1 MTLGKLGYT
10 GATNANY
17 YVNPSYNGDDLNID
31 TGVMGG
37 ATVISDLNFAVTT
50 DTLGNVSFTDG
61 FANTRTMTLADLG
74 YTGATNANY
83 ITNNNQ
89 LTNGAGYTTF
99 TANQALNTSSNP
111 TFNDLYIADQIF
123 HSGIGRAHV

>member
-1 MTLGKLGYT
+1 MDDGVITSHTLRNMTLADLGYT
-10 GATNANY
+10 GATNANN
-17 YVNPSYNGDDLNID
+17 YVHPSYNGDDLSID

-50 DTLGNVSFTDG
+50 DTQGHVSYAGG

-89 LTNGAGYTTF
+89 LTNGAGYSHYS
-99 TANQALNTSSNP
+99 ANNTVDTSSSP
-111 TFNDLYIADQIF
+111 MFIAKYL
-123 HSGIGRAHV
+123 